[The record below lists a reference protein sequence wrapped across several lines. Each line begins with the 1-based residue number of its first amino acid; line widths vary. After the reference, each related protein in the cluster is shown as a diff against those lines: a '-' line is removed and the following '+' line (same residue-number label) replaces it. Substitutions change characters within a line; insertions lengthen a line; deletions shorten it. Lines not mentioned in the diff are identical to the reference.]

1 MVRVSLVNEDGLW
14 SSAGRLLVA
23 EEATPLSIPLS
34 ELTDRPSAVELEFIG
49 NEGQLNSSQ
58 TVGDVIVDTRSFID
72 SSVYILATNSA
83 DPSDPNGLFLFRG
96 KVNSAATFA
105 IDTNTA
111 GLGRLPADTYL
122 HIFSSSPVAQAFTE
136 ALEVEV
142 AGQSQALVLDNFTVE
157 NDVLFWSLDW
167 GDGSTETVAANPT
180 VVYHAYDA
188 TGPNDVT
195 ATAHTAISD
204 LQSNENPNQSPLL
217 LQMVKFGTSDVSLLP
232 NGDQYGAVI
241 VADSYDAEISTLFEA
256 SDRDGSADTDPNNDG
271 ILADDM
277 GSILA
282 PKWRRNIKE
291 GCDENG
297 S

>member
-1 MVRVSLVNEDGLW
+1 M
-14 SSAGRLLVA
+14 
-23 EEATPLSIPLS
+23 
-34 ELTDRPSAVELEFIG
+34 
-49 NEGQLNSSQ
+49 
-58 TVGDVIVDTRSFID
+58 
-72 SSVYILATNSA
+72 
-83 DPSDPNGLFLFRG
+83 
-96 KVNSAATFA
+96 
-105 IDTNTA
+105 
-111 GLGRLPADTYL
+111 
-122 HIFSSSPVAQAFTE
+122 QAR
-136 ALEVEV
+136 ARHL
-142 AGQSQALVLDNFTVE
+142 LDNFTVE

-188 TGPNDVT
+188 TGPYDVT

-282 PKWRRNIKE
+282 PKWHRNIKE